1 MQVLTEPVEQ
11 GPAELWRCCLRLL
24 DSAVILP
31 NQGACCLSSAVLSRS
46 ILVLCCVGTAGTGS
60 VLVLFQPPWV
70 SATHSLW
77 LSCGC
82 MNGFLQWSY
91 RASFFSPSSEAD
103 IRGGSPGSRQAKC
116 FSIPLVGMDVSGA
129 VLMRLK

>member
-1 MQVLTEPVEQ
+1 
-11 GPAELWRCCLRLL
+11 
-24 DSAVILP
+24 
-31 NQGACCLSSAVLSRS
+31 
-46 ILVLCCVGTAGTGS
+46 
-60 VLVLFQPPWV
+60 
-70 SATHSLW
+70 
-77 LSCGC
+77 
-82 MNGFLQWSY
+82 MNGFLQRPY